1 MSQIEQDFWKK
12 TVIVLSIVSIIVGL
26 VQRTQYR
33 FLDPIFEFFIFSTF
47 AYLQPAHPAMPI
59 ANPNVAVSQP

>member
-33 FLDPIFEFFIFSTF
+33 FLDPIFEFFIFHLTTIS
-47 AYLQPAHPAMPI
+47 ALLIYAQKK
-59 ANPNVAVSQP
+59 